1 MLKKVTA
8 RHFDLTPEIKVKAE
22 AEMEGLVRFFDNI
35 VSAEMVLDAERHR
48 RVAELKVNV
57 FNNLI
62 HAKGET
68 DDMYSAIDVAVDKVK
83 TQLKKYKGKLKDRK
97 PEEMAVVKEALARPT
112 TDEDDVEI

>member
-1 MLKKVTA
+1 MKKQVTA
-8 RHFDLTPEIKVKAE
+8 RHFDLTPEMKAKAE
-22 AEMEGLVRFFDNI
+22 EEMEGLTRFFDSI

-62 HAKGET
+62 AGRGET
-68 DDMYSAIDVAVDKVK
+68 DDMYAAIDVAVDKVK

-97 PEEMAVVKEALARPT
+97 PEEVAGVKASLSRPK
-112 TDEDDVEI
+112 TDVDEVDM